1 MRRTPLALLALFAL
15 IALFALLA
23 AACTDALPDA
33 PPAPPALSAAAEQQ
47 EAAASEPN
55 CGWLRWSGESV
66 SMPDWFAA
74 NPQTAALHWWDAD
87 GGEFH
92 TARRGEQVS
101 ARFDALRPSM
111 IVWQEQAGGG
121 ALRTF
126 SLDHTIGVIRLQR
139 GVNLVPWRA
148 TRRAVSMRDAL
159 RWIGPEII
167 SAAAVSADGLSC
179 RTLPLR
185 NWWGAPPPPTLAA
198 GDLLALELRRD
209 AAWLQPWAQPPQLL
223 LGAGVE
229 PDAQDELWREWHAV
243 SGYMASRY
251 AAAVALRAVALQHD
265 YASFVRAF
273 ELLLAEELDPGAWPR
288 DACGGEVAGWIGLI
302 VGCQQPIAFDHEYV
316 HALQHDAATGGLGAA
331 GEIRPLWLVE
341 GMAMYLSA
349 RYRGDAGYEDYR
361 SARRRAAENAR
372 AFGGP
377 LPLYSLETYFQ
388 WRSSPPPAAYS
399 VGFLAAEWLAAQAGD
414 DALFLFMRRLQRGVG
429 RWHEAFDVAFGM
441 SLDEF
446 YEAFDTHAQ
455 AFNRPRPHRVSG
467 VLLDP
472 DGAPVAGMRVYAYPE
487 HGGRGEHDL
496 SDSRGRFAV
505 PLPAGRYTVAVQ
517 SGSRC
522 TLYGRYRDGEAL
534 APSSDP
540 SIVEVAARSAPAI
553 TIRLP
558 ASPSALR
565 GWSACDQPEGEGWL
579 SGSVL
584 APDGRGAPNVEVLAC
599 AVDARQRCA
608 RAETGP
614 DGAYALDAPPGDY
627 ALILGPADAPCLAWG
642 ARSPTGGLTQ
652 SSDIDIV
659 PINQSPIRGLDIR
672 LPAPPQQLAAHD
684 HCW

>member
-1 MRRTPLALLALFAL
+1 MNRTPLALLALTALFAL
-15 IALFALLA
+15 IALIA

-33 PPAPPALSAAAEQQ
+33 PPVSPTMPAAEQQ
-47 EAAASEPN
+47 QAAAGEPN
-55 CGWLRWSGESV
+55 CGWLRWSGESI
-66 SMPDWFAA
+66 SLPDWFAA
-74 NPQTAALHWWDAD
+74 NPQTAALYWWDAAA
-87 GGEFH
+87 GEFH

-111 IVWQEQAGGG
+111 IVWQVQEGDG
-121 ALRTF
+121 AARTF
-126 SLDHTIGVIRLQR
+126 SLDHTVGLIRLQR

-148 TRRAVSMRDAL
+148 IRSAISMQDAL
-159 RWIGPEII
+159 RWIGPEIV

-179 RTLPLR
+179 RTLPIR
-185 NWWGAPPPPTLAA
+185 NWWGQPPPTLAA
-198 GDLLALELRRD
+198 GDLLALELRRA

-223 LGAGVE
+223 LGAGVD

-265 YASFVRAF
+265 YDSFVRAF
-273 ELLLAEELDPGAWPR
+273 ELLLAEELDPGAWPL

-349 RYRGDAGYEDYR
+349 RYRSDAGYEDYR

-388 WRSSPPPAAYS
+388 WRSSPPVAAYS
-399 VGFLAAEWLAAQAGD
+399 VGFLAAEWLVAQAGD
-414 DALFLFMRRLQRGVG
+414 DALFLFMRRLQHGVSRWRG
-429 RWHEAFDVAFGM
+429 AFDVAFGL

-446 YEAFDTHAQ
+446 YEAFDEHAQ
-455 AFNRPRPHRVSG
+455 LFNRPRPHRVSG

-472 DGAPVAGMRVYAYPE
+472 DGAPVAGLRVYAYPE
-487 HGGRGEHDL
+487 HGGRGEYDL

-505 PLPAGRYTVAVQ
+505 PLPAGRYAVAVQ

-522 TLYGRYRDGEAL
+522 TLYGYYRDGEAL

-540 SIVEVAARSAPAI
+540 TFVELSARSAPAI

-558 ASPSALR
+558 TSPSALR
-565 GWSACDQPEGEGWL
+565 GWSTCDQPEGAGWL

-584 APDGRGAPNVEVLAC
+584 APDGRGVPNVEVLAC
-599 AVDARQRCA
+599 GVDARQRCA

-627 ALILGPADAPCLAWG
+627 ALILGPADDPCLAWG

-652 SSDIDIV
+652 SSDIGIV
-659 PINQSPIRGLDIR
+659 PVDQSPIRDVNVR
-672 LPAPPQQLAAHD
+672 LPASPQELAAHN

>member
-1 MRRTPLALLALFAL
+1 MRRTLPALLALIALVAL
-15 IALFALLA
+15 IA

-33 PPAPPALSAAAEQQ
+33 PPASPALSASAEPQQ
-47 EAAASEPN
+47 AAASEPG
-55 CGWLRWSGESV
+55 CGWLRWSDARV
-66 SMPDWFAA
+66 SLVDWFAA
-74 NPQTAALHWWDAD
+74 NPQTAALHWWDAHA
-87 GGEFH
+87 GEFR
-92 TARRGEQVS
+92 TVQRGAAAS
-101 ARFDALRPSM
+101 ALYDALAPGTL
-111 IVWQEQAGGG
+111 VWQEREGDGPPRA
-121 ALRTF
+121 F
-126 SLDHTIGVIRLQR
+126 SLDHTMGLIRLQR

-148 TRRAVSMRDAL
+148 TRPAVSLRDAL
-159 RWIGPEII
+159 RWIGPELI
-167 SAAAVSADGLSC
+167 SAAAVSADGSPC
-179 RTLPLR
+179 RALPLR
-185 NWWGAPPPPTLAA
+185 NWWGQPPALAD

-223 LGAGVE
+223 LGAGVD

-251 AAAVALRAVALQHD
+251 AAAVALRAVALQPD

-273 ELLLAEELDPGAWPR
+273 ELLLAEELAPGAWPS

-331 GEIRPLWLVE
+331 GEIRPFWLVE

-361 SARRRAAENAR
+361 SARRWAVHNAR

-377 LPLYSLETYFQ
+377 LPLHLLETYLQ
-388 WRSSPPPAAYS
+388 WRRSPPVAAYA

-414 DALFLFMRRLQRGVG
+414 DALFLYMRRLQRGVS
-429 RWHEAFDVAFGM
+429 RWHEAFDVAFGL

-446 YEAFDTHAQ
+446 YEAFDAHALL
-455 AFNRPRPHRVSG
+455 FNRPRPHRLSG
-467 VLLDP
+467 VLLEP
-472 DGAPVAGMRVYAYPE
+472 NGAPVAGMRVYAYPE
-487 HGGRGEHDL
+487 HGGWGEYNL

-505 PLPAGRYTVAVQ
+505 RLPAGRYVVAVQ
-517 SGSRC
+517 SGDRC
-522 TLYGRYRDGEAL
+522 TLYGRYRGGEGL
-534 APSSDP
+534 ASSSDP
-540 SIVEVAARSAPAI
+540 AIVEVAARRAPAI

-565 GWSACDQPEGEGWL
+565 GWSTCDQPEGAGWL

-584 APDGRGAPNVEVLAC
+584 APDGRGVPNVDVRAC
-599 AVDARQRCA
+599 DARAWQRCA
-608 RAETGP
+608 HAETDS
-614 DGAYALDAPPGDY
+614 DGAYALDAPPGEY
-627 ALILGPADAPCLAWG
+627 ALILGPADDPCLAWG

-652 SSDIDIV
+652 SPDFDVIPID
-659 PINQSPIRGLDIR
+659 QSPIRGVDIH
-672 LPAPPQQLAAHD
+672 LPAPPQELATYD

>member
-1 MRRTPLALLALFAL
+1 VRRTLLVLLAL
-15 IALFALLA
+15 IALTALIA

-33 PPAPPALSAAAEQQ
+33 PPAPLTLSAAAEPQ
-47 EAAASEPN
+47 EAASEPG
-55 CGWLRWSGESV
+55 CGWLRWTDARV
-66 SMPDWFAA
+66 SLVDWFAA
-74 NPQTAALHWWDAD
+74 NPQTPALHWWDAHA
-87 GGEFH
+87 GEFR
-92 TARRGEQVS
+92 TVRRGAAAS
-101 ARFDALRPSM
+101 ALYDALAPGTL
-111 IVWQEQAGGG
+111 VWQERDGDSAP
-121 ALRTF
+121 RTF
-126 SLDHTIGVIRLQR
+126 SLDHTMGLIRLQR

-148 TRRAVSMRDAL
+148 TRPAVSLRDAL
-159 RWIGPEII
+159 RWIGPQLI
-167 SAAAVSADGLSC
+167 SAAAVSADGSSC
-179 RTLPLR
+179 RALPLR
-185 NWWGAPPPPTLAA
+185 NWWGQPPALTD
-198 GDLLALELRRD
+198 GDLLALELRHD

-223 LGAGVE
+223 LGAGVD

-251 AAAVALRAVALQHD
+251 AAAVALRAVALQPD

-273 ELLLAEELDPGAWPR
+273 ELLLAQELAPGAWPS

-331 GEIRPLWLVE
+331 GEIRPFWLVE

-349 RYRGDAGYEDYR
+349 RYRSDAGYEDYQ
-361 SARRRAAENAR
+361 SARRWAVHNAR

-377 LPLYSLETYFQ
+377 LPLYSLETYLQ
-388 WRSSPPPAAYS
+388 WRSSPPVAAYA

-414 DALFLFMRRLQRGVG
+414 DALFLFMRRLQRGVS
-429 RWHEAFDVAFGM
+429 RWHEAFDIAFGL

-446 YEAFDTHAQ
+446 YGAFDAHALL
-455 AFNRPRPHRVSG
+455 FNRPRPHRVSG

-487 HGGRGEHDL
+487 HGGWGEYDL

-505 PLPAGRYTVAVQ
+505 RLPAGRYAVAVQ

-522 TLYGRYRDGEAL
+522 TLYGYYRDGQAL

-540 SIVEVAARSAPAI
+540 TIVEASARHAPAI

-558 ASPSALR
+558 AAPSALR
-565 GWSACDQPEGEGWL
+565 GWSTCDQPEGAGWL

-584 APDGRGAPNVEVLAC
+584 APDGRGVPNVDVLAC
-599 AVDARQRCA
+599 DVDTWQRCA
-608 RAETGP
+608 HAETGP
-614 DGAYALDAPPGDY
+614 DGAYALDAPPGEY
-627 ALILGPADAPCLAWG
+627 ALILGPADDSCLAWG

-652 SSDIDIV
+652 SPDIGVI
-659 PINQSPIRGLDIR
+659 PIDQTPIRGVDIL
-672 LPAPPQQLAAHD
+672 LPAPPQELAAHD